1 MCTGV
6 LNVGQAGSPSN
17 PSGLCCGKRQAGI
30 PAQVLEFLA
39 GRGLGHLRRTMIVS
53 AGTDAWLPVADN
65 GFAYSIHLYVR
76 MLPCNMFVEIV
87 SRSRNAFIDSV
98 HLVKQL
104 RFPLLRLPVMDR
116 FVGVAW
122 LQATVRSLP

>member
-1 MCTGV
+1 
-6 LNVGQAGSPSN
+6 
-17 PSGLCCGKRQAGI
+17 
-30 PAQVLEFLA
+30 
-39 GRGLGHLRRTMIVS
+39 MIVS
-53 AGTDAWLPVADN
+53 AGTDVWLPVADN
-65 GFAYSIHLYVR
+65 GFAYSIHLYAR

-98 HLVKQL
+98 NLVKQL
-104 RFPLLRLPVMDR
+104 RVPRLRLPVMDR